1 MKKILS
7 VLCVLAFIASFACI
21 GASADD
27 AVSFNLV
34 AAEVTEGVDTFT
46 VDVVAHLPEGGDV
59 TQVGLLLTVP
69 EGIKLDSFKK
79 VYTDEGMYTCS
90 ETTDTNPYMILW
102 VAGTASL
109 PVGDTVLC
117 TLTFKADAALA
128 AGAEFALDLEFEP
141 DNMPATVAG
150 DAVTATCGDCT
161 VVVAAATEAPV
172 STEASEAPVSTEA
185 SEAPVSTEAS
195 EATEAPATDAPVT
208 EPTDTTGAP
217 ATGDNTTMMFAVVAL
232 MVVALGAAVVVKKVN
247 VK

>member
-27 AVSFNLV
+27 AVSFNMV
-34 AAEVTEGVDTFT
+34 AAEVKEGDTTFT

-59 TQVGLLLTVP
+59 TQVGLLVTVP
-69 EGIKLDSFKK
+69 EGLKLDSFKK
-79 VYTDEGMYTCS
+79 QYTDEGMYTCS
-90 ETTDTNPYMILW
+90 ETTDANPYMILW

-109 PVGDTVLC
+109 PVGDTTLC
-117 TLTFKADAALA
+117 TLTFTAAEAFTAESAYEIVLA
-128 AGAEFALDLEFEP
+128 FEP

-150 DAVTATCGDCT
+150 DAVEATANGCT
-161 VVVAAATEAPV
+161 VVAVAETEATTQATEAPA
-172 STEASEAPVSTEA
+172 SSEAPATD
-185 SEAPVSTEAS
+185 
-195 EATEAPATDAPVT
+195 ATEAPATQATEAPVVT
-208 EPTDTTGAP
+208 EPTATTGAP

>member
-172 STEASEAPVSTEA
+172 STEASEA
-185 SEAPVSTEAS
+185 
-195 EATEAPATDAPVT
+195 TEAPATDAPVT

>member
-21 GASADD
+21 SASAD
-27 AVSFNLV
+27 AFNMV
-34 AAEVTEGVDTFT
+34 AAEVKEGDTTFT

-59 TQVGLLLTVP
+59 TQVGLLVTVP
-69 EGIKLDSFKK
+69 EGLTLDNFKK
-79 VYTDEGMYTCS
+79 QYTDEGMYTCS
-90 ETTDTNPYMILW
+90 QAYTENPYMILW

-117 TLTFKADAALA
+117 TLTFTAAEAFTAESAYEIALA
-128 AGAEFALDLEFEP
+128 FEP
-141 DNMPATVAG
+141 QNMPATVAG
-150 DAVTATCGDCT
+150 EAVSADVAGCT
-161 VVVAAATEAPV
+161 VVAVAETEAPV
-172 STEASEAPVSTEA
+172 VSTTAAPVVDESEAPA
-185 SEAPVSTEAS
+185 SS
-195 EATEAPATDAPVT
+195 EATEAPASSET
-208 EPTDTTGAP
+208 EATVPTATTGAP